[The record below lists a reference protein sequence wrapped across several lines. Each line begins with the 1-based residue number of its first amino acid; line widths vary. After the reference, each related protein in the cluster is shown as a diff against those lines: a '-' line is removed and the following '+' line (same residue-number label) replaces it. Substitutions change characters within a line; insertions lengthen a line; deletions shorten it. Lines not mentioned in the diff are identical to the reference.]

1 MLQYLQMIEELF
13 IDGPVCTVL
22 EVKAMQTAVLPLPK
36 STEDLSTHCQN
47 YAAILAVESCWLT
60 AVAASASIDKG
71 IGLND
76 S

>member
-22 EVKAMQTAVLPLPK
+22 EVKAVQTAVLPLPK

-47 YAAILAVESCWLT
+47 YAATLGVESC
-60 AVAASASIDKG
+60 
-71 IGLND
+71 
-76 S
+76 